1 MEKTEKKY
9 RQRNKQRRNAIR
21 QQLEFYFSDS
31 NLAKDRFLSQLIKKS
46 PDSCKLKTF
55 FYHDD
60 FMIFRWFFIDV
71 EIAEFLK
78 FNKIKALTETVA
90 DIVKAVTGS
99 ELIQLSEDETKI
111 KRKTD
116 FQVKSDADECTLY
129 VESLPKSAT
138 HDYVKEIFSKYGQ
151 VVYVSMPRYKHSRR
165 IKEFA
170 FVEYE
175 SQEGVNKAIE
185 AFKQWSGVLVYEDAD
200 ADKLQSVVSF
210 NEEQKTERALKKEGS
225 EDNKVTEDE
234 DNNEPPKK
242 KLRTES
248 ECTENQENL
257 ETASEVMD
265 SESKEEAADPATD
278 PLEKKTDSKTSQK
291 KKKSKNATT
300 VTEDKV
306 FDMKIMSK
314 REWKR
319 LRNKYLNLQRT
330 RFKEIKQKLQAGRKQ
345 QEKKQQ
351 KKKPAPTPPA
361 KTLIKNAS
369 PRKINF
375 YGALP
380 FDRKSGSDDNIDD
393 PLPLNPPK
401 KPLFSFEPGL
411 IVNIKFQE
419 PLVDIKEFKQ
429 EVKALTFVKYI
440 DVKEGQSEAFVR
452 VDKFASANQL
462 VKYYAS
468 SEYQTQI
475 LSGEVEQL
483 YWQKIMSDR
492 EQKLNKTV
500 KVKQVRGRE
509 KLSKKI
515 SQHIR
520 FDEWNAIFVVLFWI

>member
-1 MEKTEKKY
+1 M
-9 RQRNKQRRNAIR
+9 
-21 QQLEFYFSDS
+21 
-31 NLAKDRFLSQLIKKS
+31 FLL
-46 PDSCKLKTF
+46 
-55 FYHDD
+55 
-60 FMIFRWFFIDV
+60 DV

-78 FNKIKALTETVA
+78 FNKIKALTETVG
-90 DIVKAVTGS
+90 DIAKAVTGS
-99 ELIQLSEDETKI
+99 ELLQLSEDETKV

-116 FQVKSDADECTLY
+116 LQVKADADECTLY

-138 HDYVKEIFSKYGQ
+138 HDYVKEIFSKYG
-151 VVYVSMPRYKHSRR
+151 VIVYVSLPRYKHSRR
-165 IKEFA
+165 IKEFG

-175 SQEGVNKAIE
+175 SQEGVKKAVE
-185 AFKQWSGVLVYEDAD
+185 AFKKWNGVLVYEDAEPE
-200 ADKLQSVVSF
+200 KLQSVVSF
-210 NEEQKTERALKKEGS
+210 NEEQALGEEVKKEGS
-225 EDNKVTEDE
+225 ENDQSQNKATEEDE
-234 DNNEPPKK
+234 SAEPPKK

-248 ECTENQENL
+248 ECTENQENEANL
-257 ETASEVMD
+257 NEVMD
-265 SESKEEAADPATD
+265 SETNEEPTEANKDS
-278 PLEKKTDSKTSQK
+278 LEKKADTKTSQK
-291 KKKSKNATT
+291 KKKSKSATSAP
-300 VTEDKV
+300 EDKV
-306 FDMKIMSK
+306 FEMKIMPK

-351 KKKPAPTPPA
+351 KKKPPAPTPA
-361 KTLIKNAS
+361 KTPIKTAS

-393 PLPLNPPK
+393 PVPPINPRK

-419 PLVDIKEFKQ
+419 PLVDIKDFKQ
-429 EVKALTFVKYI
+429 ELKALTFIKYI
-440 DVKEGQSEAFVR
+440 DVKEGDSEAFVR

-462 VKYYAS
+462 VKYYTS

-475 LSGEVEQL
+475 LSGEVEQV
-483 YWQKIMSDR
+483 YWQKMMSDR

-500 KVKQVRGRE
+500 KVKQVRGRQ

-515 SQHIR
+515 AQHIR
-520 FDEWNAIFVVLFWI
+520 FDE

>member
-31 NLAKDRFLSQLIKKS
+31 NLTKDRYLNQLVKNS
-46 PDSCKLKTF
+46 PDG
-55 FYHDD
+55 Y
-60 FMIFRWFFIDV
+60 V
-71 EIAEFLK
+71 EISEFLK
-78 FNKIKALTETVA
+78 FNKIKALTQTVE
-90 DIVKAVTGS
+90 DIAKAVSGS
-99 ELIQLSEDETKI
+99 ELLALSEDSTKV
-111 KRKTD
+111 KRKTEL
-116 FQVKSDADECTLY
+116 QVKADADECTLY

-138 HDYVKEIFSKYGQ
+138 HDYVKEIFSKYGN
-151 VVYVSMPRYKHSRR
+151 VVYVSLPRFKHSRR
-165 IKEFA
+165 IKEFG
-170 FVEYE
+170 FVEFE
-175 SQEGVNKAIE
+175 NQEGLKKAVE
-185 AFKQWSGVLVYEDAD
+185 AFKQWNGVLMYEDAD
-200 ADKLQSVVSF
+200 PDKLQSVISF
-210 NEEQKTERALKKEGS
+210 NEEQKESKEGEKDENNQS
-225 EDNKVTEDE
+225 KGTEDE
-234 DNNEPPKK
+234 TEEPPMK

-248 ECTENQENL
+248 ESTENQENEANL
-257 ETASEVMD
+257 NASEEVKTAENAEKD
-265 SESKEEAADPATD
+265 KEPEKSE
-278 PLEKKTDSKTSQK
+278 KTDKK
-291 KKKSKNATT
+291 KKKSKSSTGTT

-306 FDMKIMSK
+306 FDIKVMPK

-351 KKKPAPTPPA
+351 KKKTPIPSKA
-361 KTLIKNAS
+361 SHAS

-380 FDRKSGSDDNIDD
+380 FDTKKSGGEENEMMEVQSI
-393 PLPLNPPK
+393 PPK

-419 PLVDIKEFKQ
+419 PLVDVKEFKQ
-429 EVKALTFVKYI
+429 ELKALTFVKYI

-462 VKYYAS
+462 VKFYTN

-475 LSGEVEQL
+475 LSGEVEQR
-483 YWQKIMSDR
+483 YWQKMMSDR

-515 SQHIR
+515 AQHIR
-520 FDEWNAIFVVLFWI
+520 FDN

>member
-1 MEKTEKKY
+1 MY
-9 RQRNKQRRNAIR
+9 
-21 QQLEFYFSDS
+21 L
-31 NLAKDRFLSQLIKKS
+31 
-46 PDSCKLKTF
+46 
-55 FYHDD
+55 
-60 FMIFRWFFIDV
+60 IDV
-71 EIAEFLK
+71 EIAEFLI
-78 FNKIKALTETVA
+78 FNKVKALTETVD
-90 DIVKAVTGS
+90 DIAKAVTGS
-99 ELIQLSEDETKI
+99 DLLQLSEDATKV

-116 FQVKSDADECTLY
+116 LHVKADADECTLY

-151 VVYVSMPRYKHSRR
+151 VVYVSLPRYKHSRR
-165 IKEFA
+165 IKEFG

-175 SQEGVNKAIE
+175 SQEGLKKALD
-185 AFKQWSGVLVYEDAD
+185 AFKQWNGVLVYEDAD
-200 ADKLQSVVSF
+200 PDKLQSVVSF
-210 NEEQKTERALKKEGS
+210 NEERKE
-225 EDNKVTEDE
+225 EKVTKDKDDQSHSKTTEEEEND
-234 DNNEPPKK
+234 EPPMK

-248 ECTENQENL
+248 ESTENQENVN
-257 ETASEVMD
+257 EVMD
-265 SESKEEAADPATD
+265 SETKEEEEEATEPNKDPA
-278 PLEKKTDSKTSQK
+278 EKTSDKKAAQK
-291 KKKSKNATT
+291 KKKSKNTT
-300 VTEDKV
+300 SVTDDKI
-306 FDMKIMSK
+306 FDVKIMPK

-319 LRNKYLNLQRT
+319 LRNKYLNLQRA

-351 KKKPAPTPPA
+351 KRKLAPTPAP
-361 KTLIKNAS
+361 KTPINNAS

-380 FDRKSGSDDNIDD
+380 FDRKSGSDENIDEPD
-393 PLPLNPPK
+393 PVPINPPK

-429 EVKALTFVKYI
+429 EVKALSFVKYI
-440 DVKEGQSEAFVR
+440 DVKEGQQDAFVR

-462 VKYYAS
+462 VKFYAS

-475 LSGEVEQL
+475 LSGEVEQM
-483 YWQKIMSDR
+483 YWQKMMSDR

-515 SQHIR
+515 AQHIR
-520 FDEWNAIFVVLFWI
+520 FDQ